1 MNKENRGRKSA
12 AIIRSVVAV
21 ITLTTL
27 SSCLIM
33 LTSCADDSA
42 KPKNDI
48 NNTSTDSSYQFGSD
62 SNDSMS
68 KAKDNESISDNT
80 SHSLSDDNSAIV
92 NFDNIDSLIYSG
104 RLYSSNGI
112 LSQFSS
118 SEGVLLGTIAKT
130 VAESADLTSD
140 FSATALSTG
149 APLYADSNDI
159 LPKTIYAVV
168 GENEAIEYEL
178 TPYFVTGDGVDAVLV
193 AWDCMPTIRLGEKDY
208 HPYEELICLS
218 IEDADAERQRIIDS
232 CELIGRIESVIDSV
246 YMPKNS
252 LEANFAGVKDEIY
265 KSGSEYYLVF
275 NSTSESNGRYTYA
288 QKLSIDE

>member
-12 AIIRSVVAV
+12 AIVRIVIAV

-27 SSCLIM
+27 SSCLVM

-48 NNTSTDSSYQFGSD
+48 NNTSPDSSYQFGSD

-130 VAESADLTSD
+130 VAERADLTAD

-149 APLYADSNDI
+149 TPLYADSNDI

-208 HPYEELICLS
+208 HLYEELICLS

-265 KSGSEYYLVF
+265 KSGNEYYLVL
-275 NSTSESNGRYTYA
+275 NSPLESNGRYTYA

>member
-1 MNKENRGRKSA
+1 MPLLFTVYLA
-12 AIIRSVVAV
+12 ACVESLLSVALFGCNFS
-21 ITLTTL
+21 I
-27 SSCLIM
+27 
-33 LTSCADDSA
+33 D
-42 KPKNDI
+42 KN
-48 NNTSTDSSYQFGSD
+48 
-62 SNDSMS
+62 
-68 KAKDNESISDNT
+68 
-80 SHSLSDDNSAIV
+80 LAIV
-92 NFDNIDSLIYSG
+92 AFT
-104 RLYSSNGI
+104 
-112 LSQFSS
+112 QF
-118 SEGVLLGTIAKT
+118 I
-130 VAESADLTSD
+130 
-140 FSATALSTG
+140 FQNPTALSTG
-149 APLYADSNDI
+149 TPLYADSNDI

-178 TPYFVTGDGVDAVLV
+178 TPYFVAGDGADAVLV

-265 KSGSEYYLVF
+265 KSGNEYYLVL
-275 NSTSESNGRYTYA
+275 NSPLESNGRYTYA